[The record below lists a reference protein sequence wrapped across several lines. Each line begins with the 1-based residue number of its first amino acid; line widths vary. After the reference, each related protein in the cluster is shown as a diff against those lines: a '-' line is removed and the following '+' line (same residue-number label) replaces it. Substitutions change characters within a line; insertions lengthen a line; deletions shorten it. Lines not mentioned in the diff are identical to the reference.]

1 MMHIIKNVT
10 LETSIVI
17 LSYGIIFVFE
27 NLYYIDQIGYLDT
40 HVGLVNWNGE
50 STILKS

>member
-1 MMHIIKNVT
+1 MS
-10 LETSIVI
+10 LETLIVI

-40 HVGLVNWNGE
+40 PVGLVN
-50 STILKS
+50 